1 MAKANDDPDALTL
14 GFLTAVGVPGG
25 GHVGG
30 LLVTDRRGRPLEFQC
45 TTPVRPDRT
54 QRILYG
60 PTLLPYLLGEVI
72 GGTLVKKAG
81 VKPALVLCDTPAMLA
96 LRPHLDRPVVR
107 VETDVPPPEGHDAG
121 PTGGSALSVGRR
133 TLHFHPAHG
142 ADREWVAARNDRLPQ
157 HADLAE
163 PFERVRDALTET
175 CKAVAA

>member
-1 MAKANDDPDALTL
+1 MAAASDDKALTL
-14 GFLTAVGVPGG
+14 GFLTAVGLPGG

-30 LLVTDRRGRPLEFQC
+30 LLMTDRLGRPLEFQC

-54 QRILYG
+54 QTILYG
-60 PTLLPYLLGEVI
+60 PTLVPYLLGEVI

-81 VKPALVLCDTPAMLA
+81 VKPQLVLCDSPAMLA
-96 LRPHLDRPVVR
+96 LRPHLDRPVAQ
-107 VETDVPPPEGHDAG
+107 VEADDPPADGHDAG
-121 PTGGSALSVGRR
+121 PSGGSALSVGRR

-142 ADREWVAARNDRLPQ
+142 ADREWVADQADRLPQ